1 MEFWDRLV
9 MNAVCG
15 VDFGTSNSTV
25 GFADGKQVQLLNL
38 EEGKA
43 TLPSVIF
50 FNADLDEVNY
60 GRAALSSYLDGYEGR
75 LMRSMKSLLGTSL
88 IDGQTEVMGRRLPY
102 KQLLTQYIAELKRRA
117 ELAAQTPLEQAV
129 FGRPV
134 HFIDD
139 SQSADQLAEQ
149 TLREIAQAVGFKEIS
164 FQFEPIAAALDYE
177 SRIDTEELV
186 LVVDIGGGTADFS
199 VIRLS
204 PERRKKID
212 RHDDILSNT
221 GVHIGGT
228 DFDKYLSLQ
237 QLMPRLGMGGRLSNG
252 IEMPSANYFNL
263 ATWHTINLVYSQ
275 KVVRE
280 IHDICRDINDATLRY
295 RCECLLNLIDQ
306 RDGHWLALKAEQA
319 KILLSDETSISV
331 ELDRLRSKSRP
342 EQKAELLV
350 MTQEHLQIAIAPL
363 FQQLNQTI
371 TEAISCANI
380 ENEQID
386 TVFFTGGAS
395 GVRGLRED
403 LNRLLP
409 RAKLVQGDVFGSIG
423 AGLAWDAQRRYA

>member
-1 MEFWDRLV
+1 
-9 MNAVCG
+9 
-15 VDFGTSNSTV
+15 
-25 GFADGKQVQLLNL
+25 
-38 EEGKA
+38 
-43 TLPSVIF
+43 
-50 FNADLDEVNY
+50 
-60 GRAALSSYLDGYEGR
+60 
-75 LMRSMKSLLGTSL
+75 LLGTNL
-88 IDGQTEVMGRRLPY
+88 IEGQTEVLGRRLPY

-117 ELAAQTPLEQAV
+117 ELAAQRPFERAV

-149 TLREIAQAVGFKEIS
+149 TLREIAKAVGFKDIA

-177 SRIDTEELV
+177 SRIDQEELV

-204 PERRKKID
+204 PERRKKIE
-212 RHDDILSNT
+212 RQDDILSNT

-237 QLMPRLGMGGRLSNG
+237 QLMPRLGMGGLLSNG

-280 IHDICRDINDATLRY
+280 IQDIYRDIHDANLRY
-295 RCECLLNLIDQ
+295 RCECFLNLIDQ

-319 KILLSDETSISV
+319 KILLSDQATISITL
-331 ELDRLRSKSRP
+331 ERLRSKSRP
-342 EQKAELLV
+342 TQDAELLV
-350 MTQEHLQIAIAPL
+350 MTQENLQLAIAPL
-363 FQQLNQTI
+363 FHQLNQTI
-371 TEAISCANI
+371 ADAIRHANVR
-380 ENEQID
+380 NAQID

-403 LNRLLP
+403 LHRLLP
-409 RAKLVQGDVFGSIG
+409 QAKLVQGDVFGSIG

>member
-1 MEFWDRLV
+1 MSG
-9 MNAVCG
+9 VCG

-25 GFADGKQVQLLNL
+25 GFADGQQVRLLNL
-38 EEGKA
+38 EEDKQ

-60 GRAALSSYLDGYEGR
+60 GRAALTAYLDGYEGR

-88 IDGQTEVMGRRLPY
+88 IEGQTEVLGRRLPY
-102 KQLLTQYIAELKRRA
+102 KQLLTQYIGELKRRA
-117 ELAAQTPLEQAV
+117 EFSAQEPFERAV

-139 SQSADQLAEQ
+139 SQAADQLAEQ
-149 TLREIAQAVGFKEIS
+149 TLREIAQAVGFKEIA

-177 SRIDTEELV
+177 SRIDQEELV

-199 VIRLS
+199 VVRLS
-204 PERRKKID
+204 PERRKKIE
-212 RHDDILSNT
+212 RQDDILSNT

-237 QLMPRLGMGGRLSNG
+237 QLMPRLGMNGLLSNG

-280 IHDICRDINDATLRY
+280 IQDIYRDINNANLRY
-295 RCECLLNLIDQ
+295 RCECFLNLIDQ

-319 KILLSDETSISV
+319 KILLSDQATISL
-331 ELDRLRSKSRP
+331 ELERLRSKSRP
-342 EQKAELLV
+342 MQEMELLV
-350 MTQEHLQIAIAPL
+350 MTQENLQLAIAPL
-363 FQQLNQTI
+363 FIQLNQTI
-371 TEAISCANI
+371 ADAIRHANVR
-380 ENEQID
+380 NEQID

-403 LNRLLP
+403 LHRLLP
-409 RAKLVQGDVFGSIG
+409 QAKLVQGDVFGSIG